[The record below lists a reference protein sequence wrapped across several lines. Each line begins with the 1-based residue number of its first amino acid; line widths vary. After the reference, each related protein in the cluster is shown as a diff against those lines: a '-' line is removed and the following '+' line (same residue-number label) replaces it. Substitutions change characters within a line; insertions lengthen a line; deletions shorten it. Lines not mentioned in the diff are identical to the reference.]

1 MIKNRK
7 NGDQFFFIYEINR
20 KGKSVDKCT
29 PKPNLHHLSGHSLA
43 MIPSRRLKAFDWVI
57 HKQRLP
63 FNWMYKVLKLINLSS
78 IQYMFIEASKMA
90 SSRAPPTIVPYGL
103 IVGKVPYGP
112 AEERGTI
119 IRQTP
124 ERALRVTASLPQK
137 GLQYQRKQDCPE
149 GLNVV
154 LFEIELGARRHH
166 G

>member
-1 MIKNRK
+1 
-7 NGDQFFFIYEINR
+7 
-20 KGKSVDKCT
+20 
-29 PKPNLHHLSGHSLA
+29 
-43 MIPSRRLKAFDWVI
+43 
-57 HKQRLP
+57 
-63 FNWMYKVLKLINLSS
+63 
-78 IQYMFIEASKMA
+78 MA

-154 LFEIELGARRHH
+154 LFEIELGERRHN

>member
-1 MIKNRK
+1 M
-7 NGDQFFFIYEINR
+7 
-20 KGKSVDKCT
+20 
-29 PKPNLHHLSGHSLA
+29 
-43 MIPSRRLKAFDWVI
+43 
-57 HKQRLP
+57 
-63 FNWMYKVLKLINLSS
+63 
-78 IQYMFIEASKMA
+78 
-90 SSRAPPTIVPYGL
+90 
-103 IVGKVPYGP
+103 GP

-154 LFEIELGARRHH
+154 LFEIELGARRHN